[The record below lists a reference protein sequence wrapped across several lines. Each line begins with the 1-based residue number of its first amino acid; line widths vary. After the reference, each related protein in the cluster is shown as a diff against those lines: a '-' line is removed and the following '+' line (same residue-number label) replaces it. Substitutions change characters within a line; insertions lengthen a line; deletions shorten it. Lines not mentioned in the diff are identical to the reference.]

1 MKKLNCIL
9 MAFALMF
16 SAGISASA
24 YSGEN
29 TASPYYLY
37 TYSVNTA
44 FKISGG
50 TATCTGTITGNSTVT
65 KIVATLYLEK
75 KDGDSWKVVN
85 GAVWS
90 GSVSGNSL
98 SMAKTKDY
106 LGSGTYRARI
116 VGTVYSG
123 SKSEPVEKTSSEV
136 TV

>member
-1 MKKLNCIL
+1 MKKLICIL

-24 YSGEN
+24 YSSGN

-37 TYSVNTA
+37 TYSANAALSIT
-44 FKISGG
+44 GG
-50 TATCTGTITGNSTVT
+50 TATCTGKIAGNSTVT

-75 KDGDSWKVVN
+75 KNGSSWNVVN

>member
-1 MKKLNCIL
+1 

-16 SAGISASA
+16 STGISASA
-24 YSGEN
+24 YSSGN

-90 GSVSGNSL
+90 GSASGNNL
-98 SMAKTKDY
+98 FMVKTKDN
-106 LGSGTYRARI
+106 LGDGIYRTRI

-123 SKSEPVEKTSSEV
+123 SKSEPVDATSD
-136 TV
+136 